1 MKKEEQFIKLVTE
14 NKATIY
20 TVCYMF
26 SQHREEVDDLFQDVL
41 INLWRGFDKF
51 RGESAI
57 STWIWRVSLNTCI
70 TSISKLKKGNR
81 ELNAEAD
88 PILDEGVENGQ
99 QIKQLYERI
108 RQLGPID
115 RGIVLLWLEGMS
127 YEEIAQVI
135 GTSVKNI
142 SVRLY
147 RIKQELKRLSNTN
160 NE

>member
-1 MKKEEQFIKLVTE
+1 MKREEQFTKLVSE

-26 SQHREEVDDLFQDVL
+26 SQQREEVDDLFQEVL
-41 INLWRGFDKF
+41 INLWRGFEKF
-51 RGESAI
+51 RGESSP

-70 TSISKLKKGNR
+70 TAINRLSRRKPKLNT
-81 ELNAEAD
+81 EPD
-88 PILDEGVENGQ
+88 PILDENIESGR
-99 QIKQLYERI
+99 QIKELYERI

-127 YEEIAQVI
+127 YEEIAQII
-135 GTSVKNI
+135 GTSVKSI

-147 RIKQELKRLSNTN
+147 RIKQELKRLSNK
-160 NE
+160 